1 MAEIKIKKKAPI
13 WPWILGALVVGLLIY
28 LLVFSDDK
36 VDDVDDVVV
45 DDTEEVVVRD
55 TTAQEL
61 REYAGTTDIDEYNK
75 FVADQ
80 NMDVS
85 HEYSSMAMSKLIGAT
100 KAVAA
105 KLGVDVSA
113 DLTKAESLANELT
126 TDPESLKHANK
137 IKEAG
142 QQITQA
148 LKSIQ
153 SAKFPDLNSQY
164 MEVETAVSNIKA
176 DTPTLDQKDNVR
188 AFFSKAGNLLTSIQ
202 SNYGQAR

>member
-28 LLVFSDDK
+28 LLVTSNDK

-55 TTAQEL
+55 TIQEV
-61 REYAGTTDIDEYNK
+61 REYAGTTEIDEYNK

-85 HEYSSMAMSKLIGAT
+85 HEYSSTAMSKLIGAT
-100 KAVAA
+100 KAIAA

-113 DLTKAESLANELT
+113 DLTQAESLSNELT
-126 TDPESLKHANK
+126 TDPESLKHSNK

-142 QQITQA
+142 QKITQA

-153 SAKFPDLNSQY
+153 SAKYPDLNSQY
-164 MEVETAVSNIKA
+164 MEVETAVSNIKV

-202 SNYGQAR
+202 NNYGQAR